1 MMNVMGKH
9 VLSVLSIVA
18 LVAVSAT
25 ASADETVSKPGF
37 IQLKTTVIE
46 GRYPKP
52 SVVIELSR
60 PRPQVK
66 LADLSE
72 PAVEKI
78 LRAAEKAPF

>member
-1 MMNVMGKH
+1 MNVMGKH
-9 VLSVLSIVA
+9 ALMALSVVG
-18 LVAVSAT
+18 LVAVSGT

-37 IQLKTTVIE
+37 VQLKTTVIE

-60 PRPQVK
+60 ARAQVK